1 MEVLQEILNECKLL
15 REEHRQ
21 RSLGIML
28 LVRMVSQRNDKHV
41 KIMMEVIQN
50 MLATQDEL
58 LKLFLTCEKPTI

>member
-1 MEVLQEILNECKLL
+1 MEVLEEILNECKLL

-28 LVRMVSQRNDKHV
+28 LIRMVSQRNDKHV

-58 LKLFLTCEKPTI
+58 LKLFLTCENPTI

>member
-1 MEVLQEILNECKLL
+1 MEVLEEILNECKLL

-21 RSLGIML
+21 RSLSIML
-28 LVRMVSQRNDKHV
+28 LIRMVSQRNDKHV

-58 LKLFLTCEKPTI
+58 LKLFLTCENPTI